1 MGWAATPSVMVEVT
15 RELVAHA
22 LDGERD
28 ALAELAEGLLIATE
42 RRLPGLLQRHRSR
55 AGTAGAAELE
65 QLQYDLVEDLLYRY
79 PRALRRWDPQAGLGF
94 ESYVGLLADSW
105 LRRRLSTVR
114 GSPWALRILGGGRS
128 GEAMETAIADAPA
141 LGHLSLED
149 EVALRLAL
157 VRAVESLEHSD
168 RALLLAYYLEGRT
181 TEELAR
187 ELGVADNSVHQRL
200 RRLRVRLAAA
210 LGPRTTSLE
219 PEAAPPRGR
228 SLRHG

>member
-1 MGWAATPSVMVEVT
+1 MVEVT
-15 RELVAHA
+15 REMVALA
-22 LDGERD
+22 LDGERV
-28 ALAELAEGLLIATE
+28 ALAELAERLLIATE
-42 RRLPGLLQRHRSR
+42 RRLPGLLQRHRAR
-55 AGTAGAAELE
+55 AGAAGATELE

-114 GSPWALRILGGGRS
+114 GSPWALHILGGGRS
-128 GEAMETAIADAPA
+128 GDGAEDVIADAPA
-141 LGHLSLED
+141 LAHLSLED

-157 VRAVESLEHSD
+157 VRAVETLEHGD
-168 RALLLAYYLEGRT
+168 RTLLLAYYLEGRT
-181 TEELAR
+181 TEDLAR
-187 ELGVADNSVHQRL
+187 ELGIAGNSVHQRL

-210 LGPRTTSLE
+210 LGPGAPSFQ
-219 PEAAPPRGR
+219 PEATPPRGG